1 MWRPQYSYGSLA
13 CCKYECFRT
22 GTMPSPLRSFWL
34 IPIMAIPPSGS
45 RSRTPWLWGFV
56 TLIVIGAGLAACFL
70 MPRNDEDAGFPKDH
84 TAQGET
90 PAHGGTPAIEP
101 TNDAWQTEQ
110 LADAAGAQLKKLAE
124 VLDSAST
131 VETEAVQSVVTETV
145 WGNPLRPLL
154 FEERFSTSSLMVR
167 CGVELDNAKGYRG
180 AARLVDA
187 LNRMSEPLAGADQI
201 HSKFKIIS
209 VDHEASLEGVSDS
222 TVTTDV
228 IFQRTGV
235 LDEGSFQQDATWEC
249 VWKTEGT
256 STNGTA
262 SPQSLRLQKITLLEY
277 EETHQKIAEQHMFS
291 DCTESVFRNEPSF
304 RQQIIPGVDYWRSL
318 IQKQYGV
325 FPFGHHGVAVG
336 DVNGDG
342 LDDLYAGQPAGLPNR
357 LYRQNADGTVTD
369 ISMES
374 GVDLLNRTRG
384 VLLIDVDD
392 DGDQDIVAV
401 LQQVILF
408 MANDGHAH
416 FTESATVST
425 IESGALSAADYDL
438 DGDLDI
444 FVVNYGDRILSPP
457 DVYHDANNGG
467 ANVLLR
473 NDGDWKFTD
482 VTIESG
488 LDKNNRRWSFAAS
501 WEDYDDDGD
510 LDLYVA
516 NDFGRNN
523 LYKNDGGRFTDIAP
537 SAGVEDVAAGMS
549 ASWADFD
556 HDGRMDLYVGN
567 MFSSAGLRIT
577 GQSRFQQRA
586 TATIR
591 DDFRRHARGNTLF
604 RNAGE
609 DRFEDVSVDAGV
621 TIGRWAWASKFVDI
635 NNDGWEDLVVANGF
649 VTGHQTKD
657 L

>member
-1 MWRPQYSYGSLA
+1 MSTPQSGPRTSNSWLLA
-13 CCKYECFRT
+13 VALLLVT
-22 GTMPSPLRSFWL
+22 GGGVAAFFFL
-34 IPIMAIPPSGS
+34 SGDEAAEPEPGEEHS
-45 RSRTPWLWGFV
+45 ARDQTSDS
-56 TLIVIGAGLAACFL
+56 AGQ
-70 MPRNDEDAGFPKDH
+70 PTG
-84 TAQGET
+84 GE
-90 PAHGGTPAIEP
+90 
-101 TNDAWQTEQ
+101 WKSEQ
-110 LADAAGAQLKKLAE
+110 LADAADTQLKKLAA
-124 VLDSAST
+124 LLNAGID
-131 VETEAVQSVVTETV
+131 VESDAVRSLVTESV
-145 WGNPLRPLL
+145 QGSPLRPLK
-154 FEERFSTSSLMVR
+154 FEERFRTPSLSIRRGINLKSVS
-167 CGVELDNAKGYRG
+167 NYRG
-180 AARLVDA
+180 ASRLADA
-187 LNRMSEPLAGADQI
+187 LNRMSEPLAGAKRI
-201 HSKFKIIS
+201 HSKFKIIG
-209 VDHEASLEGVSDS
+209 VDLESAGEAES
-222 TVTTDV
+222 TVTTEV
-228 IFQRTGV
+228 LFQRAGT

-249 VWKTEGT
+249 VWELGKKESSPDSP
-256 STNGTA
+256 STPA
-262 SPQSLRLQKITLLEY
+262 KLRLKKIALLDY
-277 EETHQKIAEQHMFS
+277 EEAHQKAAGGHPFQ

-304 RQQIIPGVDYWRSL
+304 RQQLLPGVDYWRSL

-357 LYRQNADGTVTD
+357 LYLQNADGTVTD
-369 ISMES
+369 VAEQA

-401 LQQVILF
+401 LEQVILF
-408 MANDGHAH
+408 MANDGQAH
-416 FTESATVST
+416 FTESAAVPTT
-425 IESGALSAADYDL
+425 EPGALSAVDYDL

-444 FVVNYGDRILSPP
+444 YVVNYGDRILSSP
-457 DVYHDANNGG
+457 DVYHDSNNGG

-482 VTIESG
+482 VTIDSG
-488 LDKNNRRWSFAAS
+488 LDENNRRWSFAAS

-510 LDLYVA
+510 PDLYVA

-523 LYKNDGGRFTDIAP
+523 FYRNDKGHFTDIAP
-537 SAGVEDVAAGMS
+537 QAGVEDIAAGMS

-577 GQSRFQQRA
+577 GQSRFQKRA
-586 TATIR
+586 TSTVR
-591 DDFRRHARGNTLF
+591 SEFRRHARGNTLF
-604 RNAGE
+604 RNVGE
-609 DRFEDVSVDAGV
+609 DRFEDVSVAAGV
-621 TIGRWAWASKFVDI
+621 TIGRWAWASKFIDI